1 MIYPILDVDIAQISN
16 FLLQTALFASWFT
29 YGLSGIFWLFMNKGL
44 WFSSPRK
51 IALTALNVFVIA
63 VGAAIVCHIFTLICY
78 CFITNMHIV
87 WSRPLRLRQSNP
99 RQPQQRKLL
108 LC

>member
-1 MIYPILDVDIAQISN
+1 VDFGLDYLYRHPSFQQPAQSDRMSHRIIDVAQISN

-63 VGAAIVCHIFTLICY
+63 VGAAIVRFIDTLICY
-78 CFITNMHIV
+78 QFH
-87 WSRPLRLRQSNP
+87 L
-99 RQPQQRKLL
+99 
-108 LC
+108 